1 MAPTVAISCV
11 DLVRVGG
18 DVLASKR
25 RNSLPSKVK
34 TSIQWYYNH
43 ESKRWFSEG
52 YLTIKTCTSLAI
64 FSLDMHQN
72 KISSCI
78 LSFIGYLGN
87 FLKQNKALMKN

>member
-52 YLTIKTCTSLAI
+52 YLTI
-64 FSLDMHQN
+64 
-72 KISSCI
+72 
-78 LSFIGYLGN
+78 
-87 FLKQNKALMKN
+87 